1 MRSSSTQ
8 AVSLHHHR
16 QAASVRQFKHLHSTL
31 CCLLQRQRWR
41 ICMPIF
47 CSTRLGRNTGPNP
60 LIFAFRTD
68 KTDYRMCHHRFWEAP
83 RTLSD
88 GLRLPGQDSRNLLYT
103 TGVGYY
109 HCSCYHA
116 MLSYTIQYKPSRSLK
131 ILGVSTRQLNQRS
144 TEPGNMPSDIASTF
158 LLDHTTQRHR
168 SPWKQTTWLPWY
180 VLFNNLGVLR
190 NLIVRCDVAFVI

>member
-68 KTDYRMCHHRFWEAP
+68 KTDYI
-83 RTLSD
+83 SD
-88 GLRLPGQDSRNLLYT
+88 VSSQ
-103 TGVGYY
+103 
-109 HCSCYHA
+109 
-116 MLSYTIQYKPSRSLK
+116 
-131 ILGVSTRQLNQRS
+131 ILGS
-144 TEPGNMPSDIASTF
+144 TEDSIRWPSLPRIGLPQSALYNRSRLLSLQLLSCNAFLYYIVQTISKLEDPWSVDPATESTV
-158 LLDHTTQRHR
+158 DRTR
-168 SPWKQTTWLPWY
+168 
-180 VLFNNLGVLR
+180 
-190 NLIVRCDVAFVI
+190 

>member
-88 GLRLPGQDSRNLLYT
+88 GLRFPGYDSLNLLYNRSRLLSLQLLSCNAFL
-103 TGVGYY
+103 YY
-109 HCSCYHA
+109 IVQ
-116 MLSYTIQYKPSRSLK
+116 TISKLEDPWS
-131 ILGVSTRQLNQRS
+131 VDPATESTVDRTR
-144 TEPGNMPSDIASTF
+144 
-158 LLDHTTQRHR
+158 
-168 SPWKQTTWLPWY
+168 
-180 VLFNNLGVLR
+180 
-190 NLIVRCDVAFVI
+190 